1 MSTPIVEINSQ
12 NVLLNTAVAAADLFT
27 ASDSDDAIVSYFFQ
41 DFGLSPS
48 SGYFAFDGVAIAHGT
63 FYEVSA
69 ADLSRLT
76 YVAGSNPLAENIRIM
91 AKDAAGFVSSPD
103 TIGPV
108 YNVRANTTAPFA
120 RAISFDVLGNET
132 YAGSDIVWGFDPDGY
147 PIQSYT
153 LRDRSV
159 DGGYFEVDGVARTQ
173 GEFFTI
179 AASDL
184 AKLRYVA
191 TGPSSS
197 ELFDVTAFDG
207 AQSSINHV
215 GTANRAANASPPV
228 VQYAEVTIPG
238 DELFSLADSN
248 PVVDADGN
256 TIKTYFF
263 FNTSENPDDGELV
276 FMGEV
281 QPRLTY
287 VEVGADE
294 MDMIFFDAK
303 NQSMTQRIEVMVSD
317 GLYNSEVNS
326 LDITSEF
333 VPPPPPI
340 IKPVY
345 KANRLSEVVEQRV
358 AVSVSDLFDKLD
370 GGMDYVRY
378 QVFDP
383 NGDFARGYFANQG
396 IPLAAGVVQ
405 ELTSAEFENQLT
417 FVSGAFE
424 NRSLDTIYVRADN
437 SQKWGA
443 WEQLDIRTEPEFE
456 DVLIGGNNWT
466 DFLPT
471 NALGQTVVTYSFMQE
486 FPLYGGAEIGDEE
499 DMEQFETF
507 DDTQRANA
515 RMAFRHLETFANV
528 QMLEVSDTSTNA
540 LGGQG
545 GIIRMGE
552 MGDADATFAA
562 FAYLPSTNP
571 LGGDMWFNRLTMGDG
586 ISFDPDS
593 DVVPPED
600 NEGVESNGG
609 GYTTFLHELGH
620 AMGLRHPFSNDPD
633 NPITPVLPVSTDS
646 DEFSVMSYTGSP
658 NDNGQPTTYQLYD
671 INTFQDLYGANMSY
685 NTGDDIYSIGRTWN
699 GSQEFFETIWDAAG
713 RDTLSAWGSEASAV
727 VDLRSGQ
734 ASTIGTLNEN
744 LKIAFGATI
753 EDGVGSNFGDELY
766 GNAVNNY
773 LDGRAGDDFL
783 KGGAGIDRIF
793 SGAGSD
799 TIEFGVADGI
809 DILDERSEG
818 GLDTLKITPFA
829 GLDKLEEDF
838 RFFMAANGTDL
849 VVNLTLDNGES
860 QGLVIIKNQQLARN
874 QIETLDLNGVRIDLV
889 NLTSQV
895 RPDTQRFQV
904 LETSSSQGFFV
915 APA

>member
-1 MSTPIVEINSQ
+1 MSTPIVEITSQ
-12 NVLLNTAVAAADLFT
+12 NVFLNTSVAASDLFV
-27 ASDSDDAIVSYFFQ
+27 ASDSDAAIVSYFFQ
-41 DFGLSPS
+41 DFGLAAS
-48 SGYFAFDGVAIAHGT
+48 SGYFAFDGNAIPDNE
-63 FYEVSA
+63 FFEVSA
-69 ADLSRLT
+69 ADLSRVT
-76 YVAGSNPLAENIRIM
+76 YVAGSVPGPEKFRVM
-91 AKDAAGFVSSPD
+91 AKDANGFVSSPT
-103 TIGPV
+103 TIGNV
-108 YNVRANTTAPFA
+108 YSVRANTTAPLA
-120 RAISFDVLGNET
+120 RANSFTVLANE
-132 YAGSDIVWGFDPDGY
+132 YFAGSDIVWGFDPDGY
-147 PIQSYT
+147 PIQSYE

-159 DGGYFEVDGVARTQ
+159 DGGYFEVDGVAKTQ
-173 GEFFTI
+173 GVAFTI
-179 AASDL
+179 AAEDID
-184 AKLRYVA
+184 KLRYVA

-197 ELFDVTAFDG
+197 ELFDVMAFDG
-207 AQSSINHV
+207 VDSSINHV
-215 GTANRAANASPPV
+215 GTATRSANASAPV
-228 VQYAEVTIPG
+228 IQYAEVTIPG
-238 DELFSLADSN
+238 DELFSMADTN
-248 PVVDADGN
+248 AIVDADGN
-256 TIKTYFF
+256 TIKKFRF
-263 FNTSENPDDGELV
+263 LNTSDDLSEGELIY
-276 FMGEV
+276 MGDV
-281 QPRLTY
+281 VPRQTY
-287 VEVGADE
+287 LEIDASEAAAVY
-294 MDMIFFDAK
+294 FDAK
-303 NQSMTQRIEVMVSD
+303 NQEMTQRIEIMAFD
-317 GLYNSEVNS
+317 GLYWSETNA

-333 VPPPPPI
+333 IPPPPPI
-340 IKPVY
+340 VKPVY
-345 KANRLSEVVEQRV
+345 KANRLAEIVEQRV
-358 AVSVSDLFDKLD
+358 DVSVSDLFDKVD
-370 GGMDYVRY
+370 GGIDYVRY

-383 NGDFARGYFANQG
+383 NGDFARGYFADQG
-396 IPLAAGVVQ
+396 VPLAAGVVH
-405 ELTSAEFENQLT
+405 EFTAAEYENQLT

-424 NRSLDTIYVRADN
+424 QRSLDTIYVRADN

-443 WEQLDIRTEPEFE
+443 WEQLDIRTEPEFD

-466 DFLPT
+466 QFLPT
-471 NALGQTVVTYSFMQE
+471 NALGQTVITYSFMQE
-486 FPLYGGAEIGDEE
+486 FPLYGGAEIGEEE
-499 DMEQFETF
+499 DDEHFETF
-507 DDTQRANA
+507 DDGQRVNA

-552 MGDADATFAA
+552 MGDPDAEFAA

-571 LGGDMWFNRLTMGDG
+571 VGGDMWFNRLTMGAG

-600 NEGVESNGG
+600 NENVESNGG
-609 GYTTFLHELGH
+609 GYVTFLHELGH

-633 NPITPVLPVSTDS
+633 NPITPVLPESTDN

-658 NDNGQPTTYQLYD
+658 NGNATTYQLYD
-671 INTFQDLYGANMSY
+671 INTLQELYGANMSH

-699 GSQEFFETIWDAAG
+699 GSQEFFEAIWDAGG

-734 ASTIGTLNEN
+734 ASSIGSLTNN

-773 LDGRAGDDFL
+773 LDGRAGDDL
-783 KGGAGIDRIF
+783 LRGGAGIDRIF
-793 SGAGSD
+793 SGAGND

-809 DILDERSEG
+809 DVLDERSEG
-818 GLDTLKITPFA
+818 GLDTLKITPFS
-829 GLDKLEEDF
+829 GLDTLEEDF

-860 QGLVIIKNQQLARN
+860 QGLAIIKNQEMAMN

-895 RPDTQRFQV
+895 TPDQHRFRV

-915 APA
+915 APV